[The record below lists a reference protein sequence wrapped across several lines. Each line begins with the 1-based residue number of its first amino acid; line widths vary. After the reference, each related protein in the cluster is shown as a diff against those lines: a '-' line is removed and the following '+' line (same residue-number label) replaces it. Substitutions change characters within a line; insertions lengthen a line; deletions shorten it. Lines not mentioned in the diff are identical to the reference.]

1 MFDMTKEGESAVK
14 NKTKELCLLDNFDG
28 RTVNGKTRFREDPM
42 EFGLLEVEENGYNVL
57 FIDKAVPYE
66 GLKSDQVVKG
76 ASALSEPAL
85 QDDREV
91 VAATQVI
98 VDAPLKIQDEG
109 RITDRQI
116 EDRRSTSCRMKDD
129 REVVAATQVIVDTP
143 LKIQDEGRIADRQI
157 ED

>member
-57 FIDKAVPYE
+57 FIDKAVPMT
-66 GLKSDQVVKG
+66 GKWSL
-76 ASALSEPAL
+76 PH
-85 QDDREV
+85 RI
-91 VAATQVI
+91 I

-116 EDRRSTSCRMKDD
+116 ED
-129 REVVAATQVIVDTP
+129 
-143 LKIQDEGRIADRQI
+143 LKKYQLQDEEWSMTVEIPKQKKGAGKLIYKGVKVSRGDTFGRRQI
-157 ED
+157 NAAHRDRLM

>member
-66 GLKSDQVVKG
+66 GLKSDQVVKEWSMTVEIPKQKKG
-76 ASALSEPAL
+76 AGELFYKGVEISRG
-85 QDDREV
+85 D
-91 VAATQVI
+91 TF
-98 VDAPLKIQDEG
+98 G
-109 RITDRQI
+109 RRQI
-116 EDRRSTSCRMKDD
+116 NAAHRDRLM
-129 REVVAATQVIVDTP
+129 
-143 LKIQDEGRIADRQI
+143 
-157 ED
+157 